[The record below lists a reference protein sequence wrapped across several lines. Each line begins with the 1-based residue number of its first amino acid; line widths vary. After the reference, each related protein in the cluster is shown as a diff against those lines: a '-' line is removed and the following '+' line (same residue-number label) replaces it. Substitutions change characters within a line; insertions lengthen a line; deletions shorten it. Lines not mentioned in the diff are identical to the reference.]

1 MLASSAFLLVF
12 AFPAWGQ
19 DLSDTATFT
28 PTVEI
33 PAPTTSPTTTASP
46 TATAQ
51 ETTTAAEGPTNPEL
65 QLQQATALP
74 GAGPSEGCANP
85 VEVATISGSETQRT
99 APFEVSTD
107 VIRIRYFI
115 EPTTEFGG
123 FLDIDVFKVNEE
135 FFFDFVSTE
144 LATEPSA
151 GSDNILLEEPG
162 SYFLEIR
169 PFDVN
174 YQIAVDAC
182 GVEQPRNGGNAVDPI
197 DPVDPVNQEGQ
208 RVGIPKEKIIEIPQQ
223 RILVETGGPPLF
235 LAGAA
240 LLCLAGAGIVLRV
253 LRR

>member
-1 MLASSAFLLVF
+1 MPYLRTMLASVTLLLVC

-19 DLSDTATFT
+19 
-28 PTVEI
+28 E
-33 PAPTTSPTTTASP
+33 TTSTASP
-46 TATAQ
+46 TPTAQ

-65 QLQQATALP
+65 QLQQATTLP

-85 VEVATISGSETQRT
+85 VEVATVSGSETQRT
-99 APFEVSTD
+99 APFEVPTD

-115 EPTTEFGG
+115 EPTTEVGG
-123 FLDIDVFKVNEE
+123 WLDIDVFKANEQ

-144 LATEPSA
+144 FVTEPSA
-151 GSDNILLEEPG
+151 GSDNILLDEPG

-182 GVEQPRNGGNAVDPI
+182 GVEQPRNGVDPI
-197 DPVDPVNQEGQ
+197 DPVDPVDQNLVDPVDQKGQ
-208 RVGIPKEKIIEIPQQ
+208 KVAIPKEKIIDIPQQ
-223 RILVETGGPPLF
+223 KILVDTGGPPLH

-240 LLCLAGAGIVLRV
+240 LLCLAGAGILLRV